1 MIEKFPF
8 SPTKRSTSLQSTVVF
23 SKAMIDSS
31 IAIVSRSLSLSEY
44 KRKFFSPKTLIESVA
59 IVSRSLSL
67 WEHKFEEKRT
77 KFFSFFPCVLMR
89 MADWNH
95 KSCKQID
102 KSSIFSNSAYLP
114 IDCTSKLPQQK
125 KHRLIRT
132 YWRPNLGATTRY
144 RRRIVPRGFSL
155 DCFPLF
161 PRIFFWFS
169 DVLGKKS
176 LNKMT
181 KLCRTSCIVW

>member
-31 IAIVSRSLSLSEY
+31 IAIVSRSLSLSLAHSLGVQEEVL
-44 KRKFFSPKTLIESVA
+44 FSKKTNRVCCNSFTISV
-59 IVSRSLSL
+59 SLGAKD
-67 WEHKFEEKRT
+67 WRKRT

-102 KSSIFSNSAYLP
+102 RSWIFSNSAYLP

-132 YWRPNLGATTRY
+132 Y
-144 RRRIVPRGFSL
+144 
-155 DCFPLF
+155 
-161 PRIFFWFS
+161 
-169 DVLGKKS
+169 
-176 LNKMT
+176 
-181 KLCRTSCIVW
+181 